1 MDRNCLLPG
10 SKSQT
15 KPADCA
21 RQSMAAFC
29 ASASMPIVFAARR
42 QVEAAL
48 CAVGG
53 RLYRGNQ
60 ATRYYSVPLM
70 TAGVADR
77 TRGMEHYVEYPR
89 FLARLRLF
97 PA

>member
-1 MDRNCLLPG
+1 MPV

-29 ASASMPIVFAARR
+29 AGASMTMVLTAHWQIKTRR
-42 QVEAAL
+42 

-53 RLYRGNQ
+53 ELYRGNR
-60 ATRYYSVPLM
+60 AARYYSVPRSQAAWP
-70 TAGVADR
+70 T
-77 TRGMEHYVEYPR
+77 
-89 FLARLRLF
+89 
-97 PA
+97 